1 MADSASQKKPG
12 FIARAKKFFKDIK
25 GETKKVVWPDKK
37 QIVNNTG
44 IVIVMVVI
52 AAVFVGCLDLIAKG
66 LLDLFVKLL

>member
-1 MADSASQKKPG
+1 MADSAAQNKPG

-44 IVIVMVVI
+44 IVIVMVVM

>member
-1 MADSASQKKPG
+1 MADSAAQKKPG

-44 IVIVMVVI
+44 IVIVMVVRT
-52 AAVFVGCLDLIAKG
+52 ANSTTCSAR
-66 LLDLFVKLL
+66 

>member
-1 MADSASQKKPG
+1 MADSAAQKKPG
-12 FIARAKKFFKDIK
+12 FIARVKKFFKDIK

>member
-1 MADSASQKKPG
+1 MADSAAQKKTG

>member
-1 MADSASQKKPG
+1 MADSAAQKKPG

-44 IVIVMVVI
+44 IVMVVI

>member
-1 MADSASQKKPG
+1 MADSAAQKKPG
-12 FIARAKKFFKDIK
+12 FIARDKMFFKDIK

-44 IVIVMVVI
+44 IVNVMVVI

>member
-1 MADSASQKKPG
+1 MADSAAQKKHG

>member
-1 MADSASQKKPG
+1 MADSAAQKKPG

-25 GETKKVVWPDKK
+25 GETKKGVWPDKK

>member
-1 MADSASQKKPG
+1 MADRAAQKKPG